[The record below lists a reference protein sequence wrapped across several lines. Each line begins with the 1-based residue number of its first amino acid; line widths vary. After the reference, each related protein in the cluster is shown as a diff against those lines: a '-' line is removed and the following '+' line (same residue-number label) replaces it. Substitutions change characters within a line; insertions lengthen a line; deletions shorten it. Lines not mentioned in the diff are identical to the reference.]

1 MKKIQNLADILDCG
15 QNPNK
20 TAVIDLESLEAK
32 SYSYKELRDYSNAV
46 AHGLINQGIVLGD
59 KVAIVSDNSVRFLFC
74 LFGIMKIGAV
84 AVLVDNTLNQEQI
97 KIILKDCEARLVFT
111 DTGLDSQTLAVD
123 INLELDNFIKFG
135 DFENYIPT
143 GSDSA
148 LILYT
153 SGTTTDPKGALISHA
168 GHGWALERH
177 MGYDTEWGR
186 YRISLI
192 SAPLYHANGLSTSE
206 VSLAGG
212 GTIVVL
218 PKFNARRA
226 ITAIE
231 EFNINT
237 LFGVPTMFAMML
249 QEKDLLET
257 CKMNSVRAIRSASSS
272 VSQKLLDGMKQ
283 FFPNATFF
291 NAYGITEVGAGL
303 FGPHPDGLDRPSLSV
318 GHPAKGIEYRIVNG
332 ILEIKSPSMMTSYS
346 SNALP
351 ITEDGFFVTN
361 DLFKID
367 ENGFYYFIGRAD
379 DMFKCGGKRI
389 YPTEVSSI
397 LETHPSV
404 NSSYVISL
412 PDEIKGH
419 KPYAFVVLEKETSVT
434 EKELKDYFLSQGQ
447 AYQHPRRIWF
457 LNQLPLTGTNKVDKK
472 YLIKTAM
479 ANLATEQ

>member
-1 MKKIQNLADILDCG
+1 MKKICNLADILDFG

-20 TAVIDLESLEAK
+20 TAVIDLASLESK

-46 AHGLINQGIVLGD
+46 AHGLINQGIVFGD
-59 KVAIVSDNSVRFLFC
+59 KVAIVSDNSMRFLSC
-74 LFGIMKIGAV
+74 LFGIMKVGAV
-84 AVLVDNTLNQEQI
+84 AVLIDNTLNQEQI
-97 KIILKDCEARLVFT
+97 KITLKESDSKLVFS
-111 DTGLDSQTLAVD
+111 DTTIDSQIPIVH
-123 INLELDNFIKFG
+123 INSELDNFIKFG
-135 DFENYIPT
+135 DFKNYIPT
-143 GSDSA
+143 DNDTA
-148 LILYT
+148 FILYT
-153 SGTTTDPKGALISHA
+153 SGTTNEPKGALISHT
-168 GHGWALERH
+168 GYRWALERH
-177 MGYDTEWGR
+177 IGYDAEWGR
-186 YRISLI
+186 LRISLI

-206 VSLAGG
+206 VSLASG

-218 PKFNARRA
+218 PKFNSRRA

-231 EFNINT
+231 EFKINT

-257 CKMNSVRAIRSASSS
+257 CNMNSVRAIRSASSN

-283 FFPNATFF
+283 VFSNATFF

-318 GHPAKGIEYRIVNG
+318 GYPAKGVEYRIVNG

-346 SNALP
+346 NNTLP
-351 ITEDGFFVTN
+351 ITEDGFFITN

-367 ENGFYYFIGRAD
+367 QEGFYYFIGRAD

-397 LETHPSV
+397 LETYPGV
-404 NSSYVISL
+404 NSSYVVSL

-419 KPYAFVVLEKETSVT
+419 KPYAFVVLDKEMAIT
-434 EKELKDYFLSQGQ
+434 EKELKDYFLLHGQ

-457 LNQLPLTGTNKVDKK
+457 LDQMPLTGTNKVDKK
-472 YLIKTAM
+472 QLVKTAT
-479 ANLATEQ
+479 ANLAIE